1 MRIAVTYEDGHVI
14 QHFGHTSQFKI
25 YDINADQIL
34 ASQVVDTNGVG
45 HGSLAGFLKDESVDL
60 LICGGIGGGAQ
71 NALMDAGILFKGG
84 VAGSADQAVLA
95 YMNGTL
101 DYNPNVHC
109 DHHDHAH
116 GESCGHHHENGG
128 CGQHGH
134 SCGHHH

>member
-1 MRIAVTYEDGHVI
+1 MRIAVTYEDGHVF

-60 LICGGIGGGAQ
+60 LICGGGIGGGAQ

-84 VAGSADQAVLA
+84 VAGSADQL
-95 YMNGTL
+95 YEK
-101 DYNPNVHC
+101 YY
-109 DHHDHAH
+109 
-116 GESCGHHHENGG
+116 
-128 CGQHGH
+128 
-134 SCGHHH
+134 